1 MMDSDD
7 KPIDRRRFFRAGLA
21 ELFKPLSKAMRPLEA
36 MAHEIG
42 KLEEPAPPKPAPVIR
57 RAQNTI
63 AQGNSSAS
71 AESTEP
77 QTPQTE
83 HWVRPPGARIEADF
97 LETCSRCGECV
108 RACPVSAIKLDLDGN
123 SGAGAPYIDTENQP
137 CTMCADLACMYR
149 CPTGA
154 IIATHRENIDM
165 GTASWIDYQC
175 LNTMGSSCTSCV
187 DSCPVGAT
195 AIELIDNR
203 IEVHEAGCTGCGVC
217 HHACP
222 TYPKSIV
229 ITPKSLRDA
238 PPAEYS
244 D

>member
-1 MMDSDD
+1 MDADD

-42 KLEEPAPPKPAPVIR
+42 KLEDPVAPAPPQIR

-63 AQGNSSAS
+63 AQNARADAVAPS
-71 AESTEP
+71 EP
-77 QTPQTE
+77 QGSISE
-83 HWVRPPGARIEADF
+83 HWVRPPGAREEQDF
-97 LETCSRCGECV
+97 LDTCSRCGECV
-108 RACPVSAIKLDLDGN
+108 RACPVQAIKLDLDGG

-137 CTMCADLACMYR
+137 CILCAELACMYR

-154 IIATHRENIDM
+154 ILAVNRDDIDM

-175 LNTMGSSCTSCV
+175 LNTIGSTCTTCV

-238 PPAEYS
+238 PPP

>member
-1 MMDSDD
+1 MDSDD
-7 KPIDRRRFFRAGLA
+7 TPINRRRFFRAGLA

-42 KLEEPAPPKPAPVIR
+42 KLEDPAPPAAPLIR
-57 RAQNTI
+57 RPQNTI
-63 AQGNSSAS
+63 AQSAR
-71 AESTEP
+71 TEP
-77 QTPQTE
+77 SESAQPPAPTDE
-83 HWVRPPGARIEADF
+83 HWVRPPGARDEQEF

-108 RACPVSAIKLDLDGN
+108 RACPVHAIKLDLDAE

-137 CTMCADLACMYR
+137 CVMCADLACMYR

-154 IIATHRENIDM
+154 ILAVTRDSIDM
-165 GTASWIDYQC
+165 GTAAWIDYQC
-175 LNTMGSSCTSCV
+175 LNTMGSSCTTCV
-187 DSCPVGAT
+187 DACPVGAT

-229 ITPKSLRDA
+229 VTPKSLRDA
-238 PPAEYS
+238 PPP